1 LFCAGSHLYGA
12 ALFLSLISWHIG
24 TDEEQPARLKAQEEK
39 MTDFVDRVVVHLKG
53 GDGGDGAHSIRR
65 ERYKPMAGPDGGS
78 GGKGGSVILKADTR
92 IDSLLDLRL
101 LPHRHAQDGTNGK
114 GDDLD
119 GRKGDDIVIPVPVG
133 TVVFQAV
140 GPSGSPR
147 HPGQQLADLRHEG
160 QTFVAAHGG
169 AGGLGNRALANKSH
183 KAPGFALK
191 GVPGEERDLILEL
204 KSIADIALVGYPS
217 AGKSSLIAAMS
228 AARPKIANYP
238 FTTLVP
244 SLGVV
249 TAGDDRYTIADVP
262 GLIPGASKGRGL
274 GLQFLR
280 HIERTQV
287 IVHVIDC
294 ATYEPN
300 RDPVSDYHALEAEL
314 AAYEKHL
321 TLPLGTIP
329 MSKRPRVIVLNK
341 IDVPEARD
349 LATMVAPD
357 FRRLGLPVYL
367 VSTATHEGL
376 KQLRFGLDKEVQ
388 KTRQIVRRLAE
399 EQDHGRVVIHPLDLP
414 GARKQKET
422 APRFNVIRQS
432 DGAHTWFLVTGHDPQ
447 TLVQQ
452 TDFGNDEAVGYL
464 ADQLADM
471 GVEDALRAAGAK
483 AGDEVHIG
491 PSGDEVI
498 FNWEPTISAGAEG
511 LDDAPLVARGQDIRL
526 QNYGYAQRRSNQER
540 RREHHAQMDRRAAAR
555 AQQEKERQAGIW
567 TDPSADDGG
576 DGKDQGTATSS
587 EE

>member
-1 LFCAGSHLYGA
+1 
-12 ALFLSLISWHIG
+12 
-24 TDEEQPARLKAQEEK
+24 

-53 GDGGDGAHSIRR
+53 GDGGNGAHSIRR
-65 ERYKPMAGPDGGS
+65 ERYKPLAGPDGGS
-78 GGKGGSVILKADTR
+78 GGRGGSVILKADPS

-101 LPHRHAQDGTNGK
+101 LPHRQAGNGTHGK

-119 GRKGDDIVIPVPVG
+119 GRKGEDITIPVPVG
-133 TVVFQAV
+133 TVVFQAI
-140 GPSGSPR
+140 GPAGSPR
-147 HPGQQLADLRHEG
+147 RPGEQLADLRQAG
-160 QTFVAAHGG
+160 QTFIAAHGG

-191 GVPGEERDLILEL
+191 GVPGQERDLILEL

-228 AARPKIANYP
+228 AARPKIADYP

-262 GLIPGASKGRGL
+262 GLIPGASKGKGL
-274 GLQFLR
+274 GLRFLR

-294 ATYEPN
+294 ATYEPH

-321 TLPLGTIP
+321 DLPLGTIP
-329 MSKRPRVIVLNK
+329 LSKRPRVIVLNK
-341 IDVPEARD
+341 IDVPEARE
-349 LATMVAPD
+349 LAEMTAPD
-357 FRRLGLPVYL
+357 FRKMGLPVYL

-376 KQLRFGLDKEVQ
+376 KELRFGLEKQVA
-388 KTRQIVRRLAE
+388 KTRQIVRQL
-399 EQDHGRVVIHPLDLP
+399 EQDQEQERVVLHPLDMP
-414 GARKQKET
+414 GARTQKQTE
-422 APRFNVIRQS
+422 PRFNVIRQS
-432 DGAHTWFLVTGHDPQ
+432 DGSHTWFLITGHDPQ
-447 TLVQQ
+447 QLVGQ

-491 PSGDEVI
+491 PAGDEVI

-511 LDDAPLVARGQDIRL
+511 LDEAPLVARGQDIRL
-526 QNYGYAQRRSNQER
+526 QNYGYAKRRSNQER
-540 RREHHAQMDRRAAAR
+540 RREYHAQMDQRAAAR
-555 AQQEKERQAGIW
+555 AEREKERQSGKW
-567 TDPSADDGG
+567 TDPSIDDSDDSSDENSSAD
-576 DGKDQGTATSS
+576 S